1 VKFTLRIS
9 ALILCALACASAQ
22 QSSMPAATTAPNT
35 PIPSLINFSGV
46 LTDPNRKPL
55 AGAGVTFF
63 LYRESQGGAP
73 LWMETQT
80 VHSDNT
86 GHYSVI
92 LGATTSRGLPPDLF
106 ASGEARWLGVQVAGQ
121 EEQPRVLLVAVPYAM
136 KAGDAETVG
145 GFPAS
150 AFMLAP
156 PVSGASSTISPAPP
170 ASTPAQ
176 APPPATVTG
185 SGTKNTVP
193 LWTGATTLGN
203 SALSQSGAGATA
215 KVGINTTAPATT
227 LDVKGTETVRGVLTL
242 PALAPATAAKGA
254 NSQPLNL
261 AASVFNSGTGTAV
274 NQNFRWQAEPVA
286 NNTANAA
293 GSLSLL
299 YAPGSNNP
307 AETGLK
313 ISNKGILAFAAGQI
327 FSGNGSALSNVN
339 ANELGG
345 AAASAFARIASANN
359 FSQAQTITA
368 PTSATFGLKAS
379 VANASGTA
387 AIITNT
393 AGGNLISARIGGGA
407 GNEVFSVD
415 SSGDIF
421 NSGIIVAANDI
432 NTSGNFFGNGMQI
445 TGTVILG
452 STTATG
458 VTLSDGSGSNGVVAT
473 GGSAPTLMKG
483 AGSGIIA
490 TGGSG
495 QLYSNGTGPSVG
507 GFFTGGDVPNCAGD
521 GGGGDGI
528 ISRPGVGEQGAGVSG
543 AAGEFF
549 GDVFV
554 EGKVSSDAVNFR
566 IDHPADPANQYLEHA
581 AVGSSELMNL
591 YTGNVTTNAN
601 GEAKVELPAW
611 FETLNAD
618 FRYQLTVIGQFAQAI
633 VSREISGHEFAIRT
647 TVPNVKVSWLV
658 TAIRHDAYATAN
670 PLVVEKKKDARE
682 RGFYLHPELYGAPR
696 TKGIE
701 WARHPQ
707 LMKQT
712 EQRPAAAT
720 QPLAARP
727 PAKTATSGPVSPQK

>member
-1 VKFTLRIS
+1 MKFTLRIS

-22 QSSMPAATTAPNT
+22 QSSLPAATTAAST
-35 PIPSLINFSGV
+35 AIPSLINFSGV

-73 LWMETQT
+73 LWMETQN

-86 GHYSVI
+86 GNYSVI

-145 GFPAS
+145 GLPAS

-156 PVSGASSTISPAPP
+156 PVSGASSTISPVPP
-170 ASTPAQ
+170 APTPAQ

-293 GSLSLL
+293 GSVSLL
-299 YAPGSNNP
+299 YASGNNNP

-313 ISNKGILAFAAGQI
+313 ISNKGILAFAAGQV

-339 ANELGG
+339 ASELGG

-368 PTSATFGLKAS
+368 PASATFGLKAS

-421 NSGIIVAANDI
+421 NSGIIVASNDI

-445 TGTVILG
+445 TGTALLG
-452 STTATG
+452 PTTVTG
-458 VTLSDGSGSNGVVAT
+458 VTLSDGSGLSAVVAT
-473 GGSAPTLMKG
+473 GGSASVLG
-483 AGSGIIA
+483 EVAGSGIVA
-490 TGGSG
+490 KGGAG
-495 QLYSNGTGPSVG
+495 DLNQFETGPGVG
-507 GFFTGGDVPNCAGD
+507 GAFTGGDAPNCAGN
-521 GGGGDGI
+521 GCSGDGI
-528 ISRPGVGEQGAGVSG
+528 FAKPGVGENGAI
-543 AAGEFF
+543 AGEAGNFA
-549 GDVFV
+549 GDVLV
-554 EGKVSSDAVNFR
+554 EGTITTDAAHLQ

-581 AVGSSELMNL
+581 AVGSSELMNM
-591 YTGNVTTNAN
+591 YTGNVTTNAA
-601 GEAKVELPAW
+601 GEARVQLPAW
-611 FETLNAD
+611 FETFNAD
-618 FRYQLTVIGQFAQAI
+618 FRYQLTVIGRFAQAI
-633 VSREISGHEFAIRT
+633 VSREISEHEFGIRT
-647 TVPNVKVSWLV
+647 SVPNVKVSWLV